1 MKTIK
6 LTKPMLFSTPMI
18 KALLDGSKN
27 QTRRIVKHGM
37 DISQMT
43 FAGFREDQVYFKDE
57 KGLWGM
63 KFTTN
68 VGDVIWC
75 RETFNTRDGEFV
87 YKASPEL
94 FKQTK
99 WYKEIDRVFKLSSLE
114 TPEPENCIKWKPSL
128 FMPKQACR
136 LFLEVTNIRVERL
149 NDISESDAVAE
160 GIIND
165 TPSLPDED
173 SVWRDYNPP
182 KWEILVKGLASPI
195 DSYKSLW
202 ESING
207 KGSWDIN
214 PFVFVYDFKVVE
226 RPVNF

>member
-1 MKTIK
+1 MEKK
-6 LTKPMLFSTPMI
+6 QTKPMLFSTPMI

-43 FAGFREDQVYFKDE
+43 FAGFREDQAYFKDE
-57 KGLWGM
+57 KGLLGM

-75 RETFNTRDGEFV
+75 RETFGILQPTHATPQGTNYDGTYH
-87 YKASPEL
+87 YKADYGNEKP
-94 FKQTK
+94 K
-99 WYKEIDRVFKLSSLE
+99 WDEGAFEFDG
-114 TPEPENCIKWKPSL
+114 WKPSL